1 MYRVRFYEGKGG
13 KTPIEEFLS
22 STEKSTRSKI
32 DRQIAHLQE
41 FGLSRTN
48 PALKKLTGTPL
59 WEVRILGKNG
69 VRIICVAVI
78 DGEILV
84 LHIFRKKS
92 GKTNPKD
99 LNISLKRYKE
109 ELDN

>member
-1 MYRVRFYEGKGG
+1 MYKVRFYKSESG
-13 KTPIEEFLS
+13 KTPIEKFLN
-22 STEKSTRSKI
+22 STDKSTRSKI
-32 DRQIAHLQE
+32 DRQIAHLEE
-41 FGLSRTN
+41 FGLSRIN
-48 PALKKLTGTPL
+48 PALKKLAGTPL

-78 DGEILV
+78 DREILV
-84 LHIFRKKS
+84 LHIFKKKS
-92 GKTNPKD
+92 DKTSFKD